1 MTSHTLLQRQIRRS
15 FGVDS
20 IAAMVQTVAHGAAE
34 PAARADLAARLQR
47 LGEMVAASY
56 SQFDRDLD
64 LRSRSLALSSQELTH
79 ANQRLRDEASQQK
92 RVLDTLRASTRELL
106 SDLALPQAD
115 AAQDDLLGLA
125 TLLRDLVQQRQDAH
139 RELLQAKN
147 AADVASTAKTRFL
160 ANMSHELRTPLNAVI
175 GAAQLLATDSGD
187 AGSRGRLVDAIQ
199 RSGMGLLGVI
209 ENILDLSRIEAGE
222 LSLAH
227 EDFHLL
233 DCVEAAL
240 ATASVAA
247 RAKGLT
253 MACVIDPGLPAWRNG
268 DAIRLRQVLLN
279 LLGNAV
285 KFTAAG
291 EVVLRLQPAPGSA
304 PGAGALQLSVS
315 DTGVGIAEAAL
326 PHIFKAFHQGE
337 DGANRR
343 FGGSG
348 LGLAIA
354 HQLVQAQGG
363 SIQVHS
369 QPGHGTR
376 FDISLTLPLASSE
389 PPAPQPMGVP
399 IAYYEPHEA
408 SAQGLAAQLQRLG
421 CPAQRV
427 HSSAALRQWL
437 ADNPAPAPVPWLL
450 VACDDGQAWG
460 LLEESADDLDPEH
473 VIGMTGAEAADID
486 LARETMHLPRNII
499 KPVLRS
505 ALVSR
510 LGVLRTA
517 RAAAPMHT
525 SQRAAAPMHTRLR
538 AAGPVD
544 TPMCA
549 AADVM
554 APEVAP
560 AMAPEPATAIK
571 HILVVE
577 DDALNQS
584 IVCQMLHHA
593 GYHCSA
599 ASDGAQALAML
610 REQAFD
616 LALMDWQMPDMD
628 GLEVTRRI
636 RQGRAGSSAARMPIV
651 ALTANAYAEDRSACL
666 AAGMNDF
673 LTKPVLV
680 DRLLTTIERWTG
692 QRGNWHGTPGNI
704 DAPPSATGMR
714 DETEAYD
721 PSVLAALPMVADGS
735 DPGYADELLKM
746 FTQSARTTL
755 DRLDADLA
763 MRDMNAVQRRAH
775 ILKSSAAQVGALALS
790 AEAARIESVLRRG
803 GTVEVGVGAHLRQR
817 LGQFEQALAT
827 LSARRAGA
835 SAAANKGARHAD
847 VT

>member
-20 IAAMVQTVAHGAAE
+20 IDAWLQTVTENADD
-34 PAARADLAARLQR
+34 PAARAEVAARLQR

-64 LRSRSLALSSQELTH
+64 LRSRSLALSSQELTQ

-92 RVLDTLRASTRELL
+92 RVQDTLRASTRELL
-106 SDLALPQAD
+106 CDLALPPAD
-115 AAQDDLLGLA
+115 ETADDVLGLA

-147 AADVASTAKTRFL
+147 AAEAASTAKTRFL

-187 AGSRGRLVDAIQ
+187 GASRGRLIEAIQ
-199 RSGMGLLGVI
+199 RSGMNLLGVI

-222 LSLAH
+222 LCLAH

-253 MACVIDPGLPAWRNG
+253 MACVIDPDLPAWRNG

-291 EVVLRLQPAPGSA
+291 EVVLRLQVAAGSD
-304 PGAGALQLSVS
+304 PSAGALQLSVS
-315 DTGVGIAEAAL
+315 DTGMGIAEAAL
-326 PHIFKAFHQGE
+326 PRIFKAFHQGD

-348 LGLAIA
+348 LGLAIVQ
-354 HQLVQAQGG
+354 QLVQAQGG
-363 SIQVHS
+363 TIRVHS
-369 QPGHGTR
+369 QPGHGSC
-376 FDISLTLPLASSE
+376 FDISLVLPLARCA
-389 PPAPQPMGVP
+389 PAAPLPMGVP

-421 CPAQRV
+421 CPAHRV
-427 HSSAALRQWL
+427 HSSAALREWL
-437 ADNPAPAPVPWLL
+437 TVNPSQSHVPWLL
-450 VACDDGQAWG
+450 VACDDGQAWS
-460 LLEESADDLDPEH
+460 LLEESADDLDPGH
-473 VIGMTGAEAADID
+473 VIGMTRAEAADVD
-486 LARETMHLPRNII
+486 LARETLLLPRNII

-517 RAAAPMHT
+517 HSAAPLHSALHTVLRAPAPPHSAAA
-525 SQRAAAPMHTRLR
+525 
-538 AAGPVD
+538 GVVPV
-544 TPMCA
+544 TA
-549 AADVM
+549 
-554 APEVAP
+554 E
-560 AMAPEPATAIK
+560 EPATAIK

-599 ASDGAQALAML
+599 ANDGAQALALL
-610 REQAFD
+610 RLQTFD

-628 GLEVTRRI
+628 GLEVTRLI
-636 RQGRAGSSAARMPIV
+636 RQGRAGQAAARMPIV

-666 AAGMNDF
+666 ASGMNDF
-673 LTKPVLV
+673 LTKPVLA
-680 DRLLTTIERWTG
+680 DRLLDTIARWTG
-692 QRGNWHGTPGNI
+692 QRGTWQRTPQDIEGLA
-704 DAPPSATGMR
+704 DAAAML
-714 DETEAYD
+714 DETEVYD
-721 PSVLAALPMVADGS
+721 PGVLAALPMVADGS

-790 AEAARIESVLRRG
+790 ADAARIESTLRRG
-803 GTVEVGVGAHLRQR
+803 GTVEVSTGALLRQR
-817 LGQFEQALAT
+817 LAQFEQALAT
-827 LSARRAGA
+827 LAAGRAGA
-835 SAAANKGARHAD
+835 SAKSNHGARRAEI
-847 VT
+847 T

>member
-20 IAAMVQTVAHGAAE
+20 IAAMAQTVADAVAD
-34 PAARADLAARLQR
+34 PLARADLAARLQR
-47 LGEMVAASY
+47 LGEMVSTSY

-64 LRSRSLALSSQELTH
+64 LRSRSLDLSSQELTQ
-79 ANQRLRDEASQQK
+79 ANQRLRDKAAQQQ

-106 SDLALPQAD
+106 SDLALPAAD
-115 AAQDDLLGLA
+115 DTGDDVLGLA

-147 AADVASTAKTRFL
+147 AAEAASTAKTRFL

-187 AGSRGRLVDAIQ
+187 GASRGRLVQAIQ
-199 RSGMGLLGVI
+199 RSGMNLLGVI

-222 LSLAH
+222 LCLAH

-253 MACVIDPGLPAWRNG
+253 MACVIDPDLPAWRNG

-291 EVVLRLQPAPGSA
+291 EVVLRLQVAAGSD
-304 PGAGALQLSVS
+304 PSAGALQLSVS
-315 DTGVGIAEAAL
+315 DTGMGIAEAAL
-326 PHIFKAFHQGE
+326 PRIFKAFHQGD

-348 LGLAIA
+348 LGLAIVQ
-354 HQLVQAQGG
+354 QLVQAQGG
-363 SIQVHS
+363 TIRVHS
-369 QPGHGTR
+369 QPGHGSC
-376 FDISLTLPLASSE
+376 FDISLVLPLARSA

-421 CPAQRV
+421 CPAQRI
-427 HSSAALRQWL
+427 HSSAALRAWL
-437 ADNPAPAPVPWLL
+437 ADNPAQTAVPWLL
-450 VACDDGQAWG
+450 VACDGGQAWG
-460 LLEESADDLDPEH
+460 LLEESVDDLDPGH
-473 VIGMTGAEAADID
+473 VIGMTGAEAVDID
-486 LARETMHLPRNII
+486 LARETMSLPRNII

-517 RAAAPMHT
+517 PAAAPMHT
-525 SQRAAAPMHTRLR
+525 PPPAATTRMAAAPN
-538 AAGPVD
+538 
-544 TPMCA
+544 
-549 AADVM
+549 
-554 APEVAP
+554 
-560 AMAPEPATAIK
+560 ATIR

-599 ASDGAQALAML
+599 ANDGAQALAML
-610 REQAFD
+610 RVQAFD

-628 GLEVTRRI
+628 GLEVTRLI
-636 RQGRAGSSAARMPIV
+636 RQGRAGQAAARMPIV

-673 LTKPVLV
+673 LTKPVLA
-680 DRLLTTIERWTG
+680 DRLLATIEHWTG
-692 QRGNWHGTPGNI
+692 QRGNWQRTPRDI
-704 DAPPSATGMR
+704 ELLADAPGLR
-714 DETEAYD
+714 DDDEVYD
-721 PSVLAALPMVADGS
+721 PGVLAALPMVADGS

-790 AEAARIESVLRRG
+790 AEAARIESTLRKG
-803 GTVEVGVGAHLRQR
+803 GTVEVGSGAHLRQR
-817 LGQFEQALAT
+817 LGQFEQALAAV
-827 LSARRAGA
+827 SVGRVG
-835 SAAANKGARHAD
+835 AAARIHQ
-847 VT
+847 TSSSW